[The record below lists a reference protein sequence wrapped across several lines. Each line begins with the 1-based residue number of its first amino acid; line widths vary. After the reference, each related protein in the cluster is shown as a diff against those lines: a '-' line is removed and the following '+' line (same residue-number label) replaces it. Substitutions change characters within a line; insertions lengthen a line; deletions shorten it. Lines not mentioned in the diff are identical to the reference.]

1 MQDDVNDFQELM
13 KAFFAMAADVDNVH
27 GGGALHGNDAE
38 IFAIDKDDHGGA
50 RDEVNAPNVAKFFAK
65 HSRACLRGD
74 DELVWEDC
82 GPLTAF

>member
-1 MQDDVNDFQELM
+1 MFME
-13 KAFFAMAADVDNVH
+13 
-27 GGGALHGNDAE
+27 AE
-38 IFAIDKDDHGGA
+38 HSMGMIRKYFAIGMDDHGGA